1 MEPQQL
7 SEAAGIDI
15 SHAQVICETLNSVF
29 QHYDIST
36 PERQAAFIAQCG
48 HESDGFKFMEENLN
62 YRAESLIKTWPRHFN
77 EENAAKYAHNP
88 ERIAN
93 RVYGGRM
100 GNGPEESGD
109 GYAYRGRGYL
119 QLTGKSNYEAAANA
133 LQIDLVSN
141 PEIVGTPEGAVAT
154 AGWFW
159 DKHDLNK
166 HADTGDIVGMT
177 KIINGGTI
185 GLENRQARYEHALN
199 VLRG

>member
-7 SEAAGIDI
+7 SEAAGIDLN
-15 SHAQVICETLNSVF
+15 HAQVMCDTLNSVF

-48 HESDGFKFMEENLN
+48 HESGGFKFMEENLN
-62 YRAESLIKTWPRHFN
+62 YKAESLIRTWPRHFD
-77 EENAAKYAHNP
+77 ETNAAEYAHNP
-88 ERIAN
+88 EKIAN

-100 GNGPEESGD
+100 GNGSEETGE
-109 GYAYRGRGYL
+109 GYAYRGRGFL
-119 QLTGKSNYEAAANA
+119 QLTGKANYEAAANA

-159 DKHDLNK
+159 DKHGLNK
-166 HADTGDIVGMT
+166 HADAGDIAEMT
-177 KIINGGTI
+177 KIINGGHI
-185 GLENRQARYEHALN
+185 GLEDRVNRYNIALN
-199 VLRG
+199 ILRG

>member
-62 YRAESLIKTWPRHFN
+62 YRAESLVKTWPRHFN
-77 EENAAKYAHNP
+77 EENAAEYAHNP

-119 QLTGKSNYEAAANA
+119 QLTGKSNYEAAADA

-159 DKHDLNK
+159 DKHGLNK